1 MKKTLE
7 KSGWQVFR
15 AKELDEIAH
24 ASESF
29 MAMGLNDLGLMGV
42 LVGGVGIANTM
53 QVLLRRRRK
62 EVAVWKTIG
71 YNAGQIQRM
80 FVLEASMLGL
90 AGSLVGAALGVVLS
104 YCLVDM
110 FSKTTTYLVQW
121 AFFPNEVITGVV
133 VGVLITV
140 IFAMWAIVSTSR
152 VRPQVLLRNEE
163 LQANQLPF
171 VQSIGLALLLLVP
184 FMAIAAWR
192 LKSFW
197 MGLIVLAVTLIGL
210 ALLGLVLWWLVWLV
224 MKILPMNAFPLG
236 RISRSYQRQRSPNLI
251 FAMVALFVGVISLG
265 FGAVIVES
273 GKNVMGAVQGD

>member
-104 YCLVDM
+104 QPRGGY
-110 FSKTTTYLVQW
+110 VQQDDHLFGAM

-171 VQSIGLALLLLVP
+171 VQSIGLALLLISS
-184 FMAIAAWR
+184 FMAIAAW
-192 LKSFW
+192 
-197 MGLIVLAVTLIGL
+197 
-210 ALLGLVLWWLVWLV
+210 
-224 MKILPMNAFPLG
+224 ILNP
-236 RISRSYQRQRSPNLI
+236 
-251 FAMVALFVGVISLG
+251 
-265 FGAVIVES
+265 S
-273 GKNVMGAVQGD
+273 GWD